1 MKRKNFFV
9 TLMMGAALIAGLASC
24 NKDSDPVGGADD
36 GATGALS
43 ISLAFEKAP
52 ATYAQSS
59 AIPTTSWA
67 NNIKS
72 LAVFFVQSGVIK
84 NAQEVPYDN
93 TKNDI
98 ADQPNRVINGIPAG
112 TYDVY
117 VFANWNQ
124 RSTIDWS
131 IATAKGRNIV
141 DLYMDAVKS
150 TTYDGYKDYNATSN
164 PNGSEANS
172 VGYDEAP
179 EVFVASKE
187 NVQIV
192 ADKITDGNGVAQGES
207 NYTPAT
213 YKLTRIVSLVRV
225 RINQLED
232 NTNNCNNTID
242 FQSPEASLRIRRIK
256 TGINLTYDPIT
267 VTDANAETMLTK
279 TVRRNAITGL
289 DDTQEPGITAKNT
302 VFFAKG
308 AFENAE
314 PTTGYKTGDTII
326 GSTNFKSWKDV
337 MLIPAGSGRSDGSVL
352 GDSKEKLD
360 VVVTGITTDD
370 KYVPAGY
377 PKDTNNDGTPDV
389 LAADQGVQ
397 IAWAGAVTATLKGNC
412 ILELNLTLRGAGTWV
427 DPTDPDKPLPQPEE
441 YGNLE
446 ITVGLA
452 DWNATIDNVDVDM

>member
-1 MKRKNFFV
+1 MRRKNFFV

-117 VFANWNQ
+117 VFANWDQ

-164 PNGSEANS
+164 PNGSEAYS

-179 EVFVASKE
+179 EVFVASKK

-192 ADKITDGNGVAQGES
+192 ADKTTDGNGVAKGE
-207 NYTPAT
+207 NGYTPAT

-232 NTNNCNNTID
+232 NTNNRNDAID
-242 FQSPEASLRIRRIK
+242 FQAGEASLRIRRIK
-256 TGINLTYDPIT
+256 TGINLTYDPTT
-267 VTDANAETMLTK
+267 VTDANAETMLRG

-289 DDTQEPGITAKNT
+289 DDKVDQGITAKNT

-308 AFENAE
+308 AFESMY
-314 PTTGYKTGDTII
+314 PTTGYNSNGTILS
-326 GSTNFKSWKDV
+326 GNFKSWKDV

-360 VVVTGITTDD
+360 VVVTD
-370 KYVPAGY
+370 
-377 PKDTNNDGTPDV
+377 
-389 LAADQGVQ
+389 AAY
-397 IAWAGAVTATLKGNC
+397 LHH
-412 ILELNLTLRGAGTWV
+412 
-427 DPTDPDKPLPQPEE
+427 
-441 YGNLE
+441 
-446 ITVGLA
+446 
-452 DWNATIDNVDVDM
+452 

>member
-43 ISLAFEKAP
+43 ISLAFEKSP
-52 ATYAQSS
+52 ATYAAQSS
-59 AIPTTSWA
+59 AIPTTTWKA
-67 NNIKS
+67 NIKS

-84 NAQEVPYDN
+84 NAQEVSYDN
-93 TKNDI
+93 TKEDI
-98 ADQPNRVINGIPAG
+98 ADQPNRVIYGIPAG

-141 DLYMDAVKS
+141 DLYMDALQNT
-150 TTYDGYKDYNATSN
+150 TTYPTYKH
-164 PNGSEANS
+164 PNSEANS

-179 EVFVASKE
+179 EVFVASKAS
-187 NVQIV
+187 VQIV
-192 ADKITDGNGVAQGES
+192 ADKTTDGSGIAQGET

-225 RINQLED
+225 RINQAED
-232 NTNNCNNTID
+232 NTNNHNDAID
-242 FQSPEASLRIRRIK
+242 FQDANASLRIRRIN
-256 TGINLTYDPIT
+256 TGVNLTYDPIT
-267 VTDANAETMLTK
+267 VTDANAETMLHG
-279 TVRRNAITGL
+279 TVRRNAIAGL
-289 DDTQEPGITAKNT
+289 DDKVSPGITAKNT

-308 AFENAE
+308 AFESMD
-314 PTTGYKTGDTII
+314 PTTGYNSNGTILS
-326 GSTNFKSWKDV
+326 GNFKSWKDV

-360 VVVTGITTDD
+360 VVVTGITKDNM
-370 KYVPAGY
+370 YVPAGY
-377 PKDTNNDGTPDV
+377 PKDTDGDGENDV
-389 LAADQGVQ
+389 LTAPQGVQ

>member
-1 MKRKNFFV
+1 
-9 TLMMGAALIAGLASC
+9 MMGAALIAGLASC

-43 ISLAFEKAP
+43 ISLAFEKSP
-52 ATYAQSS
+52 ATYAAQSS
-59 AIPTTSWA
+59 AIPITSWA

-72 LAVFFVQSGVIK
+72 LAVFFVENGVIK
-84 NAQEVPYDN
+84 NAQTVPYDN

-117 VFANWNQ
+117 VFANWDQ

-192 ADKITDGNGVAQGES
+192 ADKTTDGNGVAKGE
-207 NYTPAT
+207 NGYTPAT

-232 NTNNCNNTID
+232 NTNNRNDAID
-242 FQSPEASLRIRRIK
+242 FQTGEASLRIRRIK

-267 VTDANAETMLTK
+267 VTDANAETMLLG
-279 TVRRNAITGL
+279 TVRRNAIASL
-289 DDTQEPGITAKNT
+289 DDKVNPGITAKNT

-308 AFENAE
+308 AF
-314 PTTGYKTGDTII
+314 
-326 GSTNFKSWKDV
+326 
-337 MLIPAGSGRSDGSVL
+337 
-352 GDSKEKLD
+352 
-360 VVVTGITTDD
+360 
-370 KYVPAGY
+370 
-377 PKDTNNDGTPDV
+377 
-389 LAADQGVQ
+389 
-397 IAWAGAVTATLKGNC
+397 
-412 ILELNLTLRGAGTWV
+412 
-427 DPTDPDKPLPQPEE
+427 
-441 YGNLE
+441 
-446 ITVGLA
+446 
-452 DWNATIDNVDVDM
+452 

>member
-43 ISLAFEKAP
+43 ISLAFEKSP
-52 ATYAQSS
+52 ATYAAQSL

-72 LAVFFVQSGVIK
+72 LAVFFVENGVIK
-84 NAQEVPYDN
+84 NAQTVPYDN

-117 VFANWNQ
+117 VFANWDQ

-179 EVFVASKE
+179 EVFVAFKK

-192 ADKITDGNGVAQGES
+192 ADKTTDGNGVAKGENS
-207 NYTPAT
+207 YTPAT

-232 NTNNCNNTID
+232 NTNNHNDAID
-242 FQSPEASLRIRRIK
+242 FQTGEASLRIRRIK
-256 TGINLTYDPIT
+256 TGINLTYDPTT
-267 VTDANAETMLTK
+267 VTDANAETMLLG
-279 TVRRNAITGL
+279 TVRRNAIAGL
-289 DDTQEPGITAKNT
+289 DDKVNLGITAKNT

-308 AFENAE
+308 AFESMD
-314 PTTGYKTGDTII
+314 PTTGYNSNGTILS
-326 GSTNFKSWKDV
+326 GNFKSWKDV
-337 MLIPAGSGRSDGSVL
+337 MLIPAG
-352 GDSKEKLD
+352 
-360 VVVTGITTDD
+360 
-370 KYVPAGY
+370 Y
-377 PKDTNNDGTPDV
+377 PKDTDGDGENDV
-389 LAADQGVQ
+389 LTAPQGVQ

>member
-1 MKRKNFFV
+1 MRRKNFFV
-9 TLMMGAALIAGLASC
+9 TLMMGAALASC

-98 ADQPNRVINGIPAG
+98 ADQPNRVIN
-112 TYDVY
+112 
-117 VFANWNQ
+117 VFANWDQ

-179 EVFVASKE
+179 EVFVASKK

-192 ADKITDGNGVAQGES
+192 ADKTTDGNGVAKGE
-207 NYTPAT
+207 NGYTPAT

-232 NTNNCNNTID
+232 NTNNRNDAID
-242 FQSPEASLRIRRIK
+242 FQAGEASLRIRRIK
-256 TGINLTYDPIT
+256 TGINLTYDPTT
-267 VTDANAETMLTK
+267 VTDANAETMLRG

-289 DDTQEPGITAKNT
+289 DDKVDQGITAKNT

-308 AFENAE
+308 AFESMY
-314 PTTGYKTGDTII
+314 PTTGYNSNGTILS
-326 GSTNFKSWKDV
+326 GNFKSWKDV

-360 VVVTGITTDD
+360 VVVTGITKDNM
-370 KYVPAGY
+370 YVPAGY
-377 PKDTNNDGTPDV
+377 PKDTDGDGENDV
-389 LAADQGVQ
+389 LTAPQGVQ

>member
-1 MKRKNFFV
+1 MRRKNFFV

-43 ISLAFEKAP
+43 ISLAFEKSP
-52 ATYAQSS
+52 ATYAAQSS

-72 LAVFFVQSGVIK
+72 LAVFFVENGVIK
-84 NAQEVPYDN
+84 NAQTVPYDN

-117 VFANWNQ
+117 VFANWDQ

-150 TTYDGYKDYNATSN
+150 TTYDSYKDYNATSN

-192 ADKITDGNGVAQGES
+192 ADKTTDGNGVAKGE
-207 NYTPAT
+207 NGYTPAI

-232 NTNNCNNTID
+232 NTNNRNDAID
-242 FQSPEASLRIRRIK
+242 FQTSEASLRIRRIK
-256 TGINLTYDPIT
+256 TGINLTYDPTT
-267 VTDANAETMLTK
+267 VTDANAETMLLG
-279 TVRRNAITGL
+279 TVRRNAIASL
-289 DDTQEPGITAKNT
+289 DDRVNPGITAKNT

-308 AFENAE
+308 AFESMY
-314 PTTGYKTGDTII
+314 PITGYNSNGTILS
-326 GSTNFKSWKDV
+326 GNFKSWKDV

-360 VVVTGITTDD
+360 VVVTGITKDNM
-370 KYVPAGY
+370 YVPAGY
-377 PKDTNNDGTPDV
+377 PKDTDGDGENDV
-389 LAADQGVQ
+389 LTAPQGVQ